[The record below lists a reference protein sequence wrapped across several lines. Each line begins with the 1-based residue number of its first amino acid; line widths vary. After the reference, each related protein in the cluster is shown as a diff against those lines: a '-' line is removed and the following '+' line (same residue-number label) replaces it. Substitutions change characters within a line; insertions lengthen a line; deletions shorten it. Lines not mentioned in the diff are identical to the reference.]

1 MTLLIVEDE
10 IIIREG
16 LCKLIG
22 KMFPELQIMGA
33 VENGAEGLRWMEEK
47 RPDIVITDVKMPV
60 MDGIEM
66 LSRAQEQGLHP
77 KAVILTAYSEFSYA
91 QQAVKLG
98 VNDYI
103 IKPVVVPEF
112 VQTIR
117 KVVNLCIQ
125 EQKKMPETMGN
136 LENILFHVLYGTSA
150 LEEPVKE
157 YLYKRFGISGHT
169 PLIGLLIYLGSS
181 YQEDKKRVKKETGF
195 LLEQKGNLKYCMVE
209 MEYDH
214 SVFVLLYGYESRQE
228 LERWYQNRVLLQNRD
243 ARNRYLSHGMI
254 EVTGIEEVREGC
266 QKLLQYA
273 DWNIALGDQVL
284 VSYPKIKKVQTSI
297 CIYPVEIENQLKI
310 AVCTG
315 EADRIREV
323 VENFHRYFADG
334 RIYVPKEIKESY
346 VRFMWALI
354 NISKEVGCMDAGV
367 VNHQKL
373 LDHIMNARTWA
384 ELKEPCSRLIQKIN
398 ANAEEKG
405 IVSLPVRKAQ
415 SMIHEFY
422 MEGITLG
429 EIADRLQVTQ
439 EYLGNQF
446 RRELGENFSAYIR
459 NYRLRKAKELLIGTQ
474 MKQYEIAEKVG
485 YTDAKY
491 FARVFRE
498 HVGMSPAEYRKAN
511 R

>member
-1 MTLLIVEDE
+1 MV
-10 IIIREG
+10 
-16 LCKLIG
+16 G
-22 KMFPELQIMGA
+22 KMFPELQTVGA
-33 VENGAEGLRWMEEK
+33 EENGIEGLRRMEETQ
-47 RPDIVITDVKMPV
+47 PDIVITDVKMPL

-66 LSRAQEQGLHP
+66 LSRAQEQGLYP
-77 KAVILTAYSEFSYA
+77 KAIILTAYSEFSYA

-98 VNDYI
+98 VSDYI
-103 IKPVVVPEF
+103 IKPVIVPEF

-117 KVVNLCIQ
+117 KVINLCMQ

-136 LENILFHVLYGTSA
+136 LETVLFHILYGTAA
-150 LEEPVKE
+150 LEEPVKD
-157 YLYKRFGISGHT
+157 YLRQRFGLCEDTLLVGI
-169 PLIGLLIYLGSS
+169 LIYLGNR

-195 LLEQKGNLKYCMVE
+195 LLEQRGNLNYCMVE
-209 MEYDH
+209 MEYDR
-214 SVFVLLYGYESRQE
+214 SVFVLVYGYESRQE

-243 ARNRYLSHGMI
+243 VRNRQLSHGMI
-254 EVTGIEEVREGC
+254 EVTGVERIREGC

-284 VSYPKIKKVQTSI
+284 ISYPKIKKVQTSI

-315 EADRIREV
+315 EADKVREV

-346 VRFMWALI
+346 VRFLWALI
-354 NISKEVGCMDAGV
+354 NISKEVGCMDAGEV
-367 VNHQKL
+367 DHQKL

-384 ELKEPCSRLIQKIN
+384 ELKEPCGRLIQKIN
-398 ANAEEKG
+398 AESEEKG
-405 IVSLPVRKAQ
+405 AVSLPVRKAQ

-446 RRELGENFSAYIR
+446 HRELGENFSAYIR